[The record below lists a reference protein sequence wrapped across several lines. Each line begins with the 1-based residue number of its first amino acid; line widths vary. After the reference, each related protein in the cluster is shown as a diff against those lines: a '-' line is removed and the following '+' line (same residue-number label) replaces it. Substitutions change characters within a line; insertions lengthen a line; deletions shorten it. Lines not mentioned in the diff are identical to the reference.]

1 MEITN
6 NIYVQKVSIY
16 CMRQNSFKFLK
27 ILNFANNN
35 NNNNNYNEK
44 DNYTYFLNRIPIYI
58 L

>member
-35 NNNNNYNEK
+35 NNNYNEK